1 MKNKFTVEV
10 TGEEIKRTLIYEDYE
25 FKDTMV
31 KKRPGCWE
39 TIGTSIESQLEEFDE
54 ETGYDTEELSEA
66 IEDNNY
72 EYLMEL
78 LNE

>member
-1 MKNKFTVEV
+1 MENKFTVEV
-10 TGEEIKRTLIYEDYE
+10 TGEEIKRTLIYEGHE

-39 TIGTSIESQLEEFDE
+39 TTGISIESQLDEFDE
-54 ETGYDTEELSEA
+54 ETGHDTEEISGA

-78 LNE
+78 LND